1 MKVLLAILSLFAVSA
16 MAQTNTQ
23 TGNTINVNVGKGCC
37 PEKPCKAKTI
47 TKVVEKRVE
56 VPVEKI
62 VEKTVEVPVY
72 VDREVE
78 KKVTVVKRVHKKN
91 RISLLGGMGP
101 TRIDQ
106 PQSNRVDLIRG
117 PVGGAMYQRS
127 LSESWNIGIQ
137 LQTNQTAL
145 GSVGYDF

>member
-1 MKVLLAILSLFAVSA
+1 MKVLVAILFLFSVSA
-16 MAQTNTQ
+16 IAQTNTQ

-37 PEKPCKAKTI
+37 PEKPCKQK
-47 TKVVEKRVE
+47 TKVVTKVVEKIVEKRVE
-56 VPVEKI
+56 VA
-62 VEKTVEVPVY
+62 VPVPY
-72 VDREVE
+72 EVE
-78 KKVTVVKRVHKKN
+78 KRVVETRTITKRVHKKN

-106 PQSNRVDLIRG
+106 PQNNRVDLLRG

-127 LSESWNIGIQ
+127 LSESWNAGIQ
-137 LQTNQTAL
+137 LQTNQTVL